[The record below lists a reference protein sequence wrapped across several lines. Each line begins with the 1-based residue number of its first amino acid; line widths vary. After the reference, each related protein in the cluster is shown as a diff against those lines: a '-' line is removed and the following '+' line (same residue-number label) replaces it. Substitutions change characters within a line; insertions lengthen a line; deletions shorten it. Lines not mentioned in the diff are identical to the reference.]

1 MKLNFDFKHLDY
13 STSLELYIQDC
24 IDKIASLLLKQN
36 GGTVFL
42 SKTKGQFQ
50 IEINIQ
56 SPQRHFKCSASHY
69 DVYSAADLA
78 ISKLETQILKV
89 RKKNQN
95 HKKAELSKAGKL
107 EQLNSRFEYKTK
119 YRKAA

>member
-13 STSLELYIQDC
+13 SKSLELYIQDC
-24 IDKIASLLLKQN
+24 VDKIAPLLLKQN
-36 GGTVFL
+36 NGMVFL
-42 SKTKGQFQ
+42 SKTKGRFQ
-50 IEINIQ
+50 VEINIQ
-56 SPQRHFKCSASHY
+56 TPERHFKCKSSHY

-78 ISKLETQILKV
+78 IAKLEIQILKV
-89 RKKNQN
+89 RKINQH
-95 HKKAELSKAGKL
+95 HKKAELSKLGKM

>member
-13 STSLELYIQDC
+13 SKSLELYVQDC
-24 IDKIASLLLKQN
+24 VDKIAPMLLKQN
-36 GGTVFL
+36 SGTVFL
-42 SKTKGQFQ
+42 SKTKGQFHV
-50 IEINIQ
+50 EINIQ
-56 SPQRHFKCSASHY
+56 TPQRYFKCSASHY

-78 ISKLETQILKV
+78 ISKLESQILKV

-95 HKKAELSKAGKL
+95 HKKAELSKHGKL
-107 EQLNSRFEYKTK
+107 EQLNSRFEFKTK

>member
-1 MKLNFDFKHLDY
+1 MKLNYDFKHLDY
-13 STSLELYIQDC
+13 SKSLEIYIQDC
-24 IDKIASLLLKQN
+24 VDKIAPLLLKESE
-36 GGTVFL
+36 GIVFL
-42 SKTKGQFQ
+42 SKVKGQFQ

-56 SPQRHFKCSASHY
+56 TRERYFKCKASHF

-78 ISKLETQILKV
+78 IEKLERQILKV
-89 RKKNQN
+89 RKINQH
-95 HKKAELSKAGKL
+95 HKKAELSKRGKL